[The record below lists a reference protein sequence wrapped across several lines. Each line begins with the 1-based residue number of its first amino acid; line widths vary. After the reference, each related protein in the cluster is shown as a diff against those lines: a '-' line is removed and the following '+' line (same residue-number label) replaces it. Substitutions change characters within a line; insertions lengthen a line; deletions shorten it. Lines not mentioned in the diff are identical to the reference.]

1 MSHEDLIVR
10 LAADAG
16 PVRPLPAPALR
27 MVRWVVVAV
36 VAIGLGIA
44 ARGLRANW
52 AAAFADPTFVVTNVL
67 MLAVALLA
75 AWSALASAVPGA
87 LRSSVLAWGP
97 VAGLGAW
104 GAILLQQVAATDSLA
119 TTLLTERVV
128 FGCMWKT
135 YGIAVGPALVI
146 LLLARRAA
154 PLDWRW
160 TGGLSALSALA
171 FGVIGT
177 ELICPI
183 IGHAHLFNWHFVP
196 VAVMTA
202 AAFALGSMSVRT
214 P

>member
-1 MSHEDLIVR
+1 MSHEDLIVK

-16 PVRPLPAPALR
+16 PVRPLGAPAVR
-27 MVRWVVVAV
+27 MMRWVLVALVAV
-36 VAIGLGIA
+36 GAGIA
-44 ARGLRANW
+44 LRGIRANW
-52 AAAFADPTFVVTNVL
+52 ASAFGDPTFVVTNLLILVVAVL
-67 MLAVALLA
+67 
-75 AWSALASAVPGA
+75 SALAAFTSAVPGA
-87 LRSSVLAWGP
+87 MRSPLLKWLP

-104 GAILLQQVAATDSLA
+104 GAILSQQVAATGSFTSALV
-119 TTLLTERVV
+119 TERVL

-135 YGIAVGPALVI
+135 YGIAVGPALAI

-183 IGHAHLFNWHFVP
+183 TGHAHLFVWHFMP
-196 VAVMTA
+196 VALMTVV
-202 AAFALGSMSVRT
+202 AFALGGMVARR
-214 P
+214 